1 MADIKYYDVILKPVI
16 TEKSM
21 AGMGEKKY
29 TFLVHPEANK
39 TQIKEAVEKM
49 FEGAKV
55 AKVNT
60 LNADGK
66 NKRRGMVVG
75 KTAKTKKAIVTLT
88 ADSKDI
94 EIFAVRCDERK
105 LETKV
110 CYKSFQVTIEGT
122 TSENLETDV
131 SRSRYTR
138 IRLADE
144 LFACASTAKSP
155 RRSALALFIAN
166 MCIQAR

>member
-1 MADIKYYDVILKPVI
+1 MGIKTYNPYTPSRRNMTGSDFSEI
-16 TEKSM
+16 TKTTPEKSM

-94 EIFAVRCDERK
+94 EIFAG
-105 LETKV
+105 L
-110 CYKSFQVTIEGT
+110 
-122 TSENLETDV
+122 
-131 SRSRYTR
+131 
-138 IRLADE
+138 
-144 LFACASTAKSP
+144 
-155 RRSALALFIAN
+155 
-166 MCIQAR
+166 